1 MLTPDIRTPPGACY
15 STRMRSKPL
24 RLALMVSVLALTV
37 TVFSYY
43 IVKHPELRTQL
54 RHLSPRLVVG
64 LLLLYAIQVIAI
76 GLTVLYTVRLCD
88 VRLGIRETLLL
99 TIYTV
104 VINFF
109 GPLQSGPAFRGL
121 YLKQKHGLK
130 LKNFTLAT
138 FVYLGLYALFS
149 GFFLLSGVLKW
160 WLILVAILLLAI
172 VFWLK
177 SAQTP
182 LAKRLQQLHWQSLA
196 ALSLATLLQVW
207 LIAVIYYTELRAVD
221 PGVHI
226 SQAITYT
233 GAANFALFVAITPGA
248 IGFRETFLVFS
259 RHLHHI
265 SNNVI
270 VAANLIDRSV
280 YILMLL
286 ILTATIFGT
295 HAQDKLRS
303 KLTKPE

>member
-1 MLTPDIRTPPGACY
+1 
-15 STRMRSKPL
+15 
-24 RLALMVSVLALTV
+24 MVSVLALTV
-37 TVFSYY
+37 TVFSYF

-54 RHLSPRLVVG
+54 RHLSPQLIVG
-64 LLLLYAIQVIAI
+64 LLLLYAIQVVAI

-99 TIYTV
+99 TMYTV

-149 GFFLLSGVLKW
+149 GLFLLSSVLKW
-160 WLILVAILLLAI
+160 WLLLVVLLVIALAL
-172 VFWLK
+172 WLK
-177 SAQTP
+177 SSQTP
-182 LAKRLQQLHWQSLA
+182 LAKRLRQLHWQSLA
-196 ALSLATLLQVW
+196 ALALATLIQVC
-207 LIAVIYYTELRAVD
+207 LIAVIYYTELQAVD
-221 PGVHI
+221 PGVRL

-265 SNNVI
+265 SNSVI

-280 YILMLL
+280 YIIMLL
-286 ILTATIFGT
+286 ILAAIIFGT
-295 HAQDKLRS
+295 HAQDKLRT
-303 KLTKPE
+303 KLTKS